1 MLKYVTFVTK
11 GDALGTSIVTYMR
24 LYDVKIRDLLFGGS
38 SLRTSVVTYMQSSV
52 AKCVTLASFLCRGY
66 DLGLCMCNCK
76 RKAAF
81 CRPCM
86 HVLFSCR
93 LHLQSAPICGLLL
106 PGPLLHIPALL
117 QSQGLDISLSDT
129 LFRILRMTSCTL

>member
-1 MLKYVTFVTK
+1 MIKYVTFVTK

-24 LYDVKIRDLLFGGS
+24 LSDVKIRDLLFGGS

-76 RKAAF
+76 RKP
-81 CRPCM
+81 RNE
-86 HVLFSCR
+86 V
-93 LHLQSAPICGLLL
+93 
-106 PGPLLHIPALL
+106 
-117 QSQGLDISLSDT
+117 QGLPKA
-129 LFRILRMTSCTL
+129 MKV